1 MEVSSLLGGTEGGRG
16 ELARFV
22 NKLLSLLLLVSVN
35 LPKSTIAAVPANA
48 SLRLM
53 YFMVSLP
60 KLIAL
65 LNLSVLG
72 FSFVF
77 HDKTKRTQQGNLL
90 LYTSS
95 CKMSTEP
102 ALILHSKS
110 VTIFDRPLTVFRVYR
125 LQH

>member
-1 MEVSSLLGGTEGGRG
+1 MEVSSLLGGAEGGRG
-16 ELARFV
+16 AWTRFV
-22 NKLLSLLLLVSVN
+22 NKILSLLLLVSVN

-77 HDKTKRTQQGNLL
+77 HDKAKRTQRGNLL
-90 LYTSS
+90 SL
-95 CKMSTEP
+95 P
-102 ALILHSKS
+102 NPLALESGGGP
-110 VTIFDRPLTVFRVYR
+110 V
-125 LQH
+125 